1 MYIAEYPLLFQSSN
15 SFLLFFSLLL
25 LYIMYP
31 LAKLNFNP
39 ASTEL
44 TQRRSHTRRDFS
56 EL

>member
-15 SFLLFFSLLL
+15 SFLLFFLLL
-25 LYIMYP
+25 LYIMYS